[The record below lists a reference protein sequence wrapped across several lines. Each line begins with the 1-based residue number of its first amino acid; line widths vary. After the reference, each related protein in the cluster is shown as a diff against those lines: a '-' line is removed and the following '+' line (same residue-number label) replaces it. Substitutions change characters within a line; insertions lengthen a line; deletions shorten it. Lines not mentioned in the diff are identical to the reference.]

1 MILLLSIEFDNSTN
15 LIEDWLKYYQ
25 ANYMRINT
33 NNLVEN
39 ISFIDPLND
48 IFELNNGKVLNKST
62 FNVVYNRKWFIN
74 DYLKYFEFKKN
85 DNSNIIQTL
94 KSENEELGK
103 YFKNIFSN
111 AIWVDKPSSISISKL
126 DLLYIA
132 KSFGLNVPNTILTSH
147 KDKLFDFIKE
157 NNSKVITKPL
167 LHHYNFEKD
176 NENFSSCKEIVTTKL
191 FENLKDRL
199 SICIK

>member
-15 LIEDWLKYYQ
+15 LIEDCLKYYQ

-48 IFELNNGKVLNKST
+48 IFELNNVKVLNKST
-62 FNVVYNRKWFIN
+62 VNVVYNRKWFIN

-111 AIWVDKPSSISISKL
+111 TIWVDKPISISISKL
-126 DLLYIA
+126 DQLYIA
-132 KSFGLNVPNTILTSH
+132 KSFGLNVLNTILTSH
-147 KDKLFDFIKE
+147 KDKLFDFIKK
-157 NNSKVITKPL
+157 NNSRVITKPL
-167 LHHYNFEKD
+167 MHHYNFEKD
-176 NENFSSCKEIVTTKL
+176 NENFSSSKEIVTTKL